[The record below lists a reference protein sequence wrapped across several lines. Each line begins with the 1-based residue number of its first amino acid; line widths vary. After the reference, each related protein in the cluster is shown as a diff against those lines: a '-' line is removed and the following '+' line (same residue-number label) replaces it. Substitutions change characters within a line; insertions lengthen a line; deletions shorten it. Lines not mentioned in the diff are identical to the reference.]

1 MAEGGGVGGEGAEV
15 GGHEAACATRFD
27 CCCGFGRFEIVRLG
41 RMEFGLIPSAE
52 CVGEPVQGTAEE
64 SFSTAAQAVGDEIVE
79 LRVGEYY
86 ALPFKVFIYS
96 IIGISL
102 DTFLFTFAIDVF
114 KREMVVEEAE
124 DYAVEKV
131 VGSCDEGLAMDKVID
146 AKQAQKISATDCC
159 TTIADYRIGEPIF
172 RLSKPTDRIRAA
184 AGFKLCQQLRAL
196 IEKR

>member
-1 MAEGGGVGGEGAEV
+1 MAEGGRVGSEGAEV
-15 GGHEAACATRFD
+15 GAHEAACATRFD

-52 CVGEPVQGTAEE
+52 CGGEPVQGTAEE

-86 ALPFKVFIYS
+86 ALPSKVFIYS

-102 DTFLFTFAIDVF
+102 DTFLFAFAIDVF
-114 KREMVVEEAE
+114 KRKMVVEEAE

-131 VGSCDEGLAMDKVID
+131 VGSRAVGLAMYEVID
-146 AKQAQKISATDCC
+146 AQQAQKISAGDVCA
-159 TTIADYRIGEPIF
+159 TIADYGIGKQIF
-172 RLSKPTDRIRAA
+172 RLAKPTDRIQTTAA
-184 AGFKLCQQLRAL
+184 VKLGQ
-196 IEKR
+196 

>member
-1 MAEGGGVGGEGAEV
+1 MAEGGGVGSEGVEV
-15 GGHEAACATRFD
+15 GGHEAACAARFD
-27 CCCGFGRFEIVRLG
+27 CCGGFSRFAAARGR
-41 RMEFGLIPSAE
+41 RMEFGLIPGAE
-52 CVGEPVQGTAEE
+52 CGGEPVQGTADECRPA
-64 SFSTAAQAVGDEIVE
+64 AAQAVGDEIVE

-102 DTFLFTFAIDVF
+102 DTFLFAFAIDVF
-114 KREMVVEEAE
+114 KRKMDVEEAE

-131 VGSCDEGLAMDKVID
+131 VGSGAEGLAIDEVID
-146 AKQAQKISATDCC
+146 AQQAQKICAGDGWA
-159 TTIADYRIGEPIF
+159 TIADYGIGEPIF
-172 RLSKPTDRIRAA
+172 RLAKPSYRIRAA